1 MQHAGTIPA
10 PREMVWAVLTDFA
23 AWGRWLPTITECRQV
38 SGTMLEIGAEY
49 EIRQPMQVPKIWT
62 VTEFE
67 SEHLFQWEN
76 SEFRARHEL
85 RDKGNA
91 TISVTSLDWQE
102 PPAGM
107 QRLIRPILYLAIRSE
122 NIALK
127 KRIQQMKAKG

>member
-1 MQHAGTIPA
+1 
-10 PREMVWAVLTDFA
+10 
-23 AWGRWLPTITECRQV
+23 
-38 SGTMLEIGAEY
+38 MLEIGAEY

-107 QRLIRPILYLAIRSE
+107 QRLIKPILYLAIRSE